1 MKILQKVMALFLS
14 SWLLFAPGAIYAS
27 PIDRPSGQAI
37 SPPVEQQTPE
47 ELQQLVAPIALYP
60 DALVSQILAAST
72 YPTEIVEAD
81 RWVQEHP
88 DLKGKDLA
96 NAVDQQPWDPSIK
109 ALTQFPS
116 VLANMDKNL
125 SWTSALGEAYVNQSE
140 AVMDAVQ
147 VMRAR
152 ARATGNLKSNEQVK
166 VETEEK
172 TIVIEPA
179 DPEVVYVPA
188 YDPWIVYG
196 APVVVWPGWYPYP
209 GLYVD
214 GPGVSFGVGF
224 AIGFFAG
231 FGWGW
236 HGWGCDWGH
245 RTVVYNHNT
254 FISNSKT
261 FSGGRGRGGFRDFG
275 AARGYEGS
283 HNSGAG
289 RGYEGSH
296 GSEAGRGSERS
307 GGGDVRG
314 DGFHGGAAERGSS
327 ESHAEAGAHSG
338 AFGGYDHGGTTRNSS
353 DRGYSSLHSGGSHG
367 GGAHAGGFGGRR

>member
-1 MKILQKVMALFLS
+1 MNILRKGLSLFLS
-14 SWLLFAPGAIYAS
+14 CLALCTPDGFIFAS
-27 PIDRPSGQAI
+27 PIYQSTEQIPSD
-37 SPPVEQQTPE
+37 PVEKQSHE

-81 RWVQEHP
+81 RWVQDHP
-88 DLKGKDLA
+88 NLKGKDLA

-116 VLANMDKNL
+116 VLANLDKNL
-125 SWTSALGEAYVNQSE
+125 SWTSALGEAYVNQQE

-152 ARATGNLKSNEQVK
+152 AKAAGNLNSNEQVK
-166 VETEEK
+166 IETDEK
-172 TIVIEPA
+172 TIIVEPA

-209 GLYVD
+209 GLYIA
-214 GPGVSFGVGF
+214 GPGVSFGVSF

-245 RTVVYNHNT
+245 RTVIYNHNT

-275 AARGYEGS
+275 AARGYKGS
-283 HNSGAG
+283 HNPGASG

-296 GSEAGRGSERS
+296 APGTGRGDEGSR
-307 GGGDVRG
+307 GGDLRG
-314 DGFHGGAAERGSS
+314 GGFHGGAAERGSS
-327 ESHAEAGAHSG
+327 ESHAEAAAHSG
-338 AFGGYDHGGTTRNSS
+338 AFGGYDHGGTTRSYS
-353 DRGYSSLHSGGSHG
+353 DRGNSSMHG
-367 GGAHAGGFGGRR
+367 GGFHGGGFGGRR

>member
-14 SWLLFAPGAIYAS
+14 SWLLFAPGAIYAT
-27 PIDRPSGQAI
+27 PIDQPLGQAS

-72 YPTEIVEAD
+72 YPTEIVEAE

-88 DLKGKDLA
+88 TLKGKDLA

-125 SWTSALGEAYVNQSE
+125 SWTSALGEAYVNQQE
-140 AVMDAVQ
+140 AAMDAVQ

-152 ARATGNLKSNEQVK
+152 AKAAGNLKSNEQVK
-166 VETEEK
+166 VEIEEK

-179 DPEVVYVPA
+179 NPEVVYVPA
-188 YDPWIVYG
+188 YDPWVVYG

-209 GLYVD
+209 GLYVA

-245 RTVVYNHNT
+245 RTVIYNHNT

-275 AARGYEGS
+275 AARGYEGF

-296 GSEAGRGSERS
+296 GSETRRGNEGSRS
-307 GGGDVRG
+307 GDVRG
-314 DGFHGGAAERGSS
+314 GGFHGGAAERGSS
-327 ESHAEAGAHSG
+327 ESHAPAGAHSG
-338 AFGGYDHGGTTRNSS
+338 TFGGYDHGGTTRSYS
-353 DRGYSSLHSGGSHG
+353 DRGHSSLQSGGFHEG
-367 GGAHAGGFGGRR
+367 GFHAGGFGGRR